1 MIVSTMSS
9 TEIFNLM
16 DKDLDR
22 IRAYVVH
29 REKELTRE
37 LRKSRRDMVS
47 QAYDYHT
54 PNADYV
60 LVLRCLKN
68 GYVSRLRFAF
78 IKETL
83 EYVTIGTVGGCKGI
97 VSYSVHL
104 LRRFAE
110 RALHDT
116 SLPMRKI
123 LLKFTQQ
130 DVSSCLYYDDD
141 FFVTACEQGICLG
154 KFDKKREVILNRTF
168 VSIDML
174 KESQMKAWEKINRY
188 ISLALEVKHEY
199 GLYSDRFQNLLRE
212 IPVEM
217 SLSIDEA
224 RSIYA
229 SFYNH
234 EQDDCSAIEG

>member
-1 MIVSTMSS
+1 MIVATMTSN
-9 TEIFNLM
+9 EIFNLM
-16 DKDLDR
+16 EKDLDR

-78 IKETL
+78 IEESL

-110 RALHDT
+110 RALHDS

-130 DVSSCLYYDDD
+130 DVSSCLYSDDD
-141 FFVTACEQGICLG
+141 FFVQLVS
-154 KFDKKREVILNRTF
+154 RVF
-168 VSIDML
+168 VSG
-174 KESQMKAWEKINRY
+174 
-188 ISLALEVKHEY
+188 SLTRNV
-199 GLYSDRFQNLLRE
+199 GLY
-212 IPVEM
+212 
-217 SLSIDEA
+217 
-224 RSIYA
+224 
-229 SFYNH
+229 
-234 EQDDCSAIEG
+234 

>member
-1 MIVSTMSS
+1 MIVATMTS
-9 TEIFNLM
+9 TEILNLM
-16 DKDLDR
+16 EKDLDR

-37 LRKSRRDMVS
+37 LRKYRRDMVS

-78 IKETL
+78 IEESL

-104 LRRFAE
+104 LKRFAE

-116 SLPMRKI
+116 SLPMRRI

-130 DVSSCLYYDDD
+130 DVSSCLYSDGDC
-141 FFVTACEQGICLG
+141 FVTACEQGICLG
-154 KFDKKREVILNRTF
+154 MFDKKRGVILNRTF

-174 KESQMKAWEKINRY
+174 KKSQFQAWEKIKRY
-188 ISLALEVKHEY
+188 ISLAVEVKHEY

-212 IPVEM
+212 IPVDM
-217 SLSIDEA
+217 SLSSDEA

-229 SFYNH
+229 SYYNH
-234 EQDDCSAIEG
+234 TQDEI

>member
-1 MIVSTMSS
+1 MIVATMTS
-9 TEIFNLM
+9 TEILNLM
-16 DKDLDR
+16 EKDLDR

-37 LRKSRRDMVS
+37 LRKYRRDMVS

-78 IKETL
+78 IEESL

-104 LRRFAE
+104 LKRFAE

-116 SLPMRKI
+116 SLPMRRI

-130 DVSSCLYYDDD
+130 DVSSCLYSDGDC
-141 FFVTACEQGICLG
+141 FVTACEQGICLG
-154 KFDKKREVILNRTF
+154 MFDKKRGVILNRTF

-174 KESQMKAWEKINRY
+174 KESQFQAWEKIKRY
-188 ISLALEVKHEY
+188 ISLAVEVKHEY

-212 IPVEM
+212 IPVDM
-217 SLSIDEA
+217 SLSSDEA

-229 SFYNH
+229 SYYNH
-234 EQDDCSAIEG
+234 TQDEI